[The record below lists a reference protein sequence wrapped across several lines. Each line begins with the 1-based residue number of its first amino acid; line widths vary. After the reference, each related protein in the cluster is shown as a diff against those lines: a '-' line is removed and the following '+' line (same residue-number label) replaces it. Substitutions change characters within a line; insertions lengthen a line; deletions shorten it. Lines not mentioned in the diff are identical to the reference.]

1 MPFTQRFSS
10 MTNAALERVDAI
22 TVAEAVRADNKEI
35 AVVDVRNSE
44 EFSSGHVKG
53 ALNLDSTSFSDNSLI
68 DKLVDQLQSKSQ
80 VVVHCAKSLQRGPQ
94 SAAALKQRLQELGI
108 NKQVLVMDGGFDKFG
123 ELYGSD
129 SSVVEGGAAPK
140 LAAAAAAAAAGVPSE
155 EH

>member
-22 TVAEAVRADNKEI
+22 TVAEAVRADSKEI

-80 VVVHCAKSLQRGPQ
+80 VRA
-94 SAAALKQRLQELGI
+94 
-108 NKQVLVMDGGFDKFG
+108 
-123 ELYGSD
+123 Y
-129 SSVVEGGAAPK
+129 
-140 LAAAAAAAAAGVPSE
+140 
-155 EH
+155 

>member
-1 MPFTQRFSS
+1 

-108 NKQVLVMDGGFDKFG
+108 NKQVLVMDGGFEKFG

-140 LAAAAAAAAAGVPSE
+140 LAAAAAAAAAAGVPSE